1 MMYEYLQ
8 SIHFAYAWVLV
19 LIIPW
24 LLALGWLFWRGKRM
38 QASLPVTT
46 IRGMRRLTNWKSRSR
61 FVPTVLLG
69 LAGICLL
76 IAMARPQQRY
86 TRQQTDGEGIDIM
99 LCLDISGS
107 MNHEDLKPN
116 RLEAA
121 KQVAIDFVGRRPG
134 DRIGVVI
141 FASESFTQCPLTTDQ
156 SMLRSTI
163 QQIRNGWM
171 VDGTAIGDGLATSV
185 DRLRG
190 SKASSRIVI
199 LLTDG
204 ENNGGLISP
213 VDAQA
218 IAQAFGI
225 KVYTIGVGTDGW
237 LPVTVQTPTGPQ
249 QKNQRVFIDEALLTQ
264 IAEQTG
270 GKYFRAKDNTGLD
283 QIYREIDQL
292 ERSKVSVTQYQ
303 RTQER
308 YQPWVIAALA
318 LVLLGFLLQ
327 HTFFRSFP

>member
-1 MMYEYLQ
+1 MMYDYLQ
-8 SIHFAYAWVLV
+8 SVHFAYPWVFV
-19 LIIPW
+19 LLLPWVMGLWW
-24 LLALGWLFWRGKRM
+24 LLARSTRL

-46 IRGMRRLTNWKSRSR
+46 VRGMRQLRNWRSR
-61 FVPTVLLG
+61 LRIIPVILFG
-69 LAGICLL
+69 IAGIGMIVAL
-76 IAMARPQQRY
+76 ARPQERY
-86 TRQQTDGEGIDIM
+86 TRQQTNGEGIDIM

-121 KQVAIDFVGRRPG
+121 KQVAVDFVGRRPA
-134 DRIGVVI
+134 DRIGIVV

-156 SMLRSTI
+156 TMLRNTI

-185 DRLRG
+185 DRLRT
-190 SKASSRIVI
+190 SEASSKIVI

-237 LPVTVQTPTGPQ
+237 LPVTVQTPAGLQTQ
-249 QKNQRVFIDEALLTQ
+249 NQRVFIDEALLTQ
-264 IAEQTG
+264 IATQTG
-270 GKYFRAKDNTGLD
+270 GKYFRAKDNAGLE
-283 QIYREIDQL
+283 QIYQEIDRL
-292 ERSKVSVTQYQ
+292 EKSKVTVTQYQ

-308 YQPWVIAALA
+308 FHPWIIGSLIFL
-318 LVLLGFLLQ
+318 LVGFVLQ
-327 HTFFRSFP
+327 HTIFRSFP

>member
-1 MMYEYLQ
+1 MMYDYLQ
-8 SIHFAYAWVLV
+8 SIHFAYPWVLV
-19 LIIPW
+19 FILPW
-24 LLALGWLFWRGKRM
+24 IAVLTWLFWRSKSLQG
-38 QASLPVTT
+38 SLPVTS
-46 IRGMRRLTNWKSRSR
+46 IRGMRQLRNWKSRLR
-61 FVPTVLLG
+61 VIPTILFG
-69 LAGICLL
+69 LAGFCMIV
-76 IAMARPQQRY
+76 AGARPQERY

-121 KQVAIDFVGRRPG
+121 KQVAVDFVAKRPA
-134 DRIGVVI
+134 DRIGIVV

-156 SMLRSTI
+156 TMLRNTI
-163 QQIRNGWM
+163 EQIRNGWM

-190 SKASSRIVI
+190 SEASSKIVI

-237 LPVTVQTPTGPQ
+237 LPVTVQTPVGPQ
-249 QKNQRVFIDEALLTQ
+249 IQNQRVFIDEDLLTQ

-270 GKYFRAKDNTGLD
+270 GKYFRAKNNAGLER
-283 QIYREIDQL
+283 IYQEIDQL
-292 ERSKVSVTQYQ
+292 EKSKVAITQYQ
-303 RTQER
+303 RTNER
-308 YQPWVIAALA
+308 FQPWVMAALFFM
-318 LVLLGFLLQ
+318 VLGFVLQ
-327 HTFFRSFP
+327 HTIFRSFP